1 MEGPVFYFR
10 VFNKTVH
17 FELVLAPIKRV
28 HSLVGGSALIER
40 RGQLASGAKR
50 STFDITSIRDIKK
63 TTIRVRLRTMERIW
77 DSLCHEE
84 AEPES
89 PSWDETILKERKQ
102 MMDSAE
108 TKYLTIEQLR
118 KRYR

>member
-1 MEGPVFYFR
+1 M
-10 VFNKTVH
+10 
-17 FELVLAPIKRV
+17 
-28 HSLVGGSALIER
+28 GGSALIAR
-40 RGQLASGAKR
+40 RGQLASRAKN
-50 STFDITSIRDIKK
+50 STFDVTSIQDIKK
-63 TTIRVRLRTMERIW
+63 IPIRERLRTMECIW

-89 PSWDETILKERKQ
+89 PSWHETILNERKQ

-118 KRYR
+118 ARYR

>member
-1 MEGPVFYFR
+1 M
-10 VFNKTVH
+10 VH
-17 FELVLAPIKRV
+17 FGLVLAPRKRG
-28 HSLVGGSALIER
+28 HSLVGGSALIAI
-40 RGQLASGAKR
+40 RGQFASRSKN
-50 STFDITSIRDIKK
+50 STFDVTSIRDIKK
-63 TTIRVRLRTMERIW
+63 MTIRLRLRTMERIW

-89 PSWDETILKERKQ
+89 PSWHETILNERKQ